1 MKAAKMPVS
10 TYDFAAALRDY
21 EEAAW
26 RMEFRAQSQRA
37 TAADLLAVDC
47 AEITGCDLVALARY
61 AFRHSVQIGS
71 LVNHQQLATDE
82 LVDVIAA
89 AFVAE
94 CADHQRL
101 ALDMEWVMS
110 RAVRLLVLRASD
122 DAERWFVSNVWPDH
136 TAEQLAALV
145 AFARSTVM
153 VQAVAA

>member
-1 MKAAKMPVS
+1 MPKPAVW
-10 TYDFAAALRDY
+10 DIEAALRDY
-21 EEAAW
+21 EETRW
-26 RMEFRAQSQRA
+26 REDYRAQSQRP
-37 TAADLLAVDC
+37 TASDLHALDFI
-47 AEITGCDLVALARY
+47 EITGCDLVALARY
-61 AFRHSVQIGS
+61 AFRQSEQMGS
-71 LVNHQQLATDE
+71 TVNIKHAATDE
-82 LVDVIAA
+82 LVDVIAQ

-122 DAERWFVSNVWPDH
+122 APERLFVSNVWPDH

-153 VQAVAA
+153 AVAA